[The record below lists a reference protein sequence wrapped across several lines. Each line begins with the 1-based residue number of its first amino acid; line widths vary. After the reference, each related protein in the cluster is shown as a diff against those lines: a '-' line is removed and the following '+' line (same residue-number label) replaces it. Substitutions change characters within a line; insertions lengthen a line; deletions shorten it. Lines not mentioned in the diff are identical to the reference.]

1 MRFPMHAFLMFLF
14 LTASP
19 LELPAE
25 QHYVSSA
32 EEDDE
37 DEDSDVIILE
47 EDVDE
52 DDDGSD

>member
-1 MRFPMHAFLMFLF
+1 MHVSLMFLF
-14 LTASP
+14 LTAAP
-19 LELPAE
+19 LEIPTE
-25 QHYVSSA
+25 QQVVSRY

-52 DDDGSD
+52 DDEGND